1 MNTST
6 VSHLQVFVTVTLQGA
21 GLLQVTSDLSQV
33 LYLRLQRLN
42 LTREERFSQQI
53 TTTEIEV
60 FIDKFSLFAL
70 LSFIPAEGG

>member
-53 TTTEIEV
+53 TTREIEV

>member
-6 VSHLQVFVTVTLQGA
+6 VSHLQVFVTVTLKGA

-60 FIDKFSLFAL
+60 FIDKFSSFAL

>member
-6 VSHLQVFVTVTLQGA
+6 VSHLQVFVTVTLKGA

-53 TTTEIEV
+53 TREIEV
-60 FIDKFSLFAL
+60 FIDKFSSFAL